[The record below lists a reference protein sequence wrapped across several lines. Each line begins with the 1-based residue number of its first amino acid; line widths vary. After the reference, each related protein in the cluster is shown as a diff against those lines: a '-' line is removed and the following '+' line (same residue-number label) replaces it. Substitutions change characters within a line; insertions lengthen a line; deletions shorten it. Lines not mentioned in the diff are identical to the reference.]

1 MNKKIFMNEIKID
14 EFFLNKL
21 PSYLLISLPILL
33 ITGPFLSDFALTLIG
48 ILFVINSIKNKI
60 YYYYNN
66 FFFKIFIV
74 FYIVIIFSSLLSDGY
89 ILFSLEKSIA
99 YIRFGIFSLGVFY
112 LVDKDPNLIKKVFY
126 SLLFCFFI
134 LSLDGFLQ
142 FYSGKNILGFTKYAT
157 RISSFFGDELVLGSY
172 MARLF
177 PILFGFFTIIYSE
190 KKNNYFLFLIIS
202 TFISSEI
209 IIFLSGERT
218 AFFFLNLSALFI
230 IILSPKFRILRFS
243 MLIISA
249 FIIILISL
257 KFPLYKERIFDQ
269 TLTQFNI
276 SINKDEKLSEQFK
289 DKNIHIF
296 SHKHHSHYLSAYK
309 IFLDHKIIGIG
320 PKNFRNVCSKE
331 KYFTNKYSCTSHP
344 HNTYVQLLAET
355 GLLGFI
361 IVFFIFM
368 TLIAYSFKHLYFQI
382 YKKRLLF
389 NSYQVSLMSAILIT
403 LWPLAPSGSFF
414 NNWINVIYFFPIGF
428 LLQSLCKKIN

>member
-1 MNKKIFMNEIKID
+1 MNEIKID
-14 EFFLNKL
+14 EFFLNRL

-33 ITGPFLSDFALTLIG
+33 ITGPFLSDFALTSIG

-74 FYIVIIFSSLLSDGY
+74 FYVVIIFSSLLSDGY

-276 SINKDEKLSEQFK
+276 NINKDEKLFKQFK

-331 KYFTNKYSCTSHP
+331 KYFINKYSCTSHP

-403 LWPLAPSGSFF
+403 LWPFAPSGSFF
-414 NNWINVIYFFPIGF
+414 NNWI
-428 LLQSLCKKIN
+428 